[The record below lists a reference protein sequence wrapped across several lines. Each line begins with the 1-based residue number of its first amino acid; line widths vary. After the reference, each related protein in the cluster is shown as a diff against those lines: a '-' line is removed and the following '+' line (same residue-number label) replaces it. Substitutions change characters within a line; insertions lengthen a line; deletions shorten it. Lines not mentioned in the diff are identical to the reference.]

1 MLGRSRSGCA
11 IPSIHV
17 FLLSSIAAYTVSRA
31 SAGASMLVMITAPQR
46 LMKTAIVGGP
56 RSAALI
62 GSFCHESSANEPS
75 GTARFSRA
83 RARGA
88 AGIAAMPVV
97 GGIARFGLPPAG
109 RNQRGGL
116 HDNGADRSALPG
128 PPLLRLA
135 SDGGVAGDPGPRRQP
150 QAGPA
155 PDAGPPRWG
164 GLPAPPHTPTP

>member
-31 SAGASMLVMITAPQR
+31 SAGTMLVMITAPQR

-62 GSFCHESSANEPS
+62 GSFCHESSANEPG
-75 GTARFSRA
+75 GTTRFG

-88 AGIAAMPVV
+88 GGAGIAAMSAPV
-97 GGIARFGLPPAG
+97 GIARLGLPPADRDRRG
-109 RNQRGGL
+109 RL
-116 HDNGADRSALPG
+116 HDHGAD
-128 PPLLRLA
+128 
-135 SDGGVAGDPGPRRQP
+135 
-150 QAGPA
+150 
-155 PDAGPPRWG
+155 
-164 GLPAPPHTPTP
+164 